1 MLLSLATGCQNN
13 TENQSSNNT
22 KQSKI
27 QMNTTA
33 EDSAIKKLL
42 STYGDAL
49 NASDVS
55 KIVALYTQDGIIMPN
70 GAPLS
75 KGQEQLKATYEAL
88 YKAFKLNVE
97 YLTDEVIVNGDYAY
111 ARTNSRGNTIIR
123 ANGETIPVENKEL
136 FVLQKDNGQW
146 KISHYMFNNNKMK

>member
-1 MLLSLATGCQNN
+1 LLLSLATGCQNN